1 MNLNFIR
8 KIFLGSF
15 VGLFLPLFAFAQSGT
30 QIQNIS
36 WNLDSTNPFSVS
48 GGGTMTL
55 NGNTWQQISN
65 TFKWQIQWGYAG
77 NYTPESGS
85 NASLGGE
92 SVFMG
97 YIPNNATP
105 TNLFTSTASHLSQV
119 PGTNQYVFNIP
130 SVFQNVLW
138 PASNY
143 YFDIIEW
150 DQAGTDGTRRF
161 FEGVVQT
168 DRLNPSSVTLNVNQG
183 SNNAYLINF
192 TVNGPQNILNSMPVS
207 LYITNSQATGAV
219 DTAPQNPI
227 WAGTATFSQNTL
239 NFSIPSGILN
249 TGTNYYLRIINAQP
263 GAGGLSLLDQDI
275 LINVP
280 APTTPPSGGGS
291 QNPTNPNTDQGDFA
305 SPDDFSNGIVN
316 CDGVNVECNFE
327 RLLDLV
333 NRSVNF
339 VIFIIGIPLVALSFV
354 YAGFLMATSG
364 GSSGKKDQAKA
375 AISGAVTG
383 LIILLAAWL
392 IVRTVLLVFGYQGP
406 LLGILGAN

>member
-1 MNLNFIR
+1 MNSNFIR

-15 VGLFLPLFAFAQSGT
+15 VGFLLPLFAFAQSGT

-65 TFKWQIQWGYAG
+65 TFKWQIEWGYAG
-77 NYTPESGS
+77 NYTPESG
-85 NASLGGE
+85 NNVSLGGG

-97 YIPNNATP
+97 FIPNNATP
-105 TNLFTSTASHLSQV
+105 TNLFTSTAVHLSQV
-119 PGTNQYVFNIP
+119 PNTNQYVFNIP

-207 LYITNSQATGAV
+207 LYITNSQATGSV
-219 DTAPQNPI
+219 DTAPQDAI

-249 TGTNYYLRIINAQP
+249 NGTNYYLRIINAQP

-275 LINVP
+275 LINIP
-280 APTTPPSGGGS
+280 APNTPPSGGD
-291 QNPTNPNTDQGDFA
+291 QNPNPNPNPGQSDFT

-316 CDGVNVECNFE
+316 CDGVDVECNFE

-339 VIFIIGIPLVALSFV
+339 VIFIIGIPLVALSFI

-383 LIILLAAWL
+383 LVILLAAWL